1 MELKLGELLRMAR
14 EEPEKLLATLEV
26 PPYSEKYPEEEKRKF
41 REALGITT
49 CSECLLK
56 AFVLDVLLP
65 PPFRPPLM
73 LVACF
78 ATRTC
83 P

>member
-1 MELKLGELLRMAR
+1 MSLREVLR
-14 EEPEKLLATLEV
+14 EPEKLLAALGV
-26 PPYSEKYPEEEKRKF
+26 PPYSEKYTEEEKR
-41 REALGITT
+41 RVLEALGITT
-49 CSECLLK
+49 CPKCLLK

-73 LVACF
+73 LIACF
-78 ATRTC
+78 ASRTC